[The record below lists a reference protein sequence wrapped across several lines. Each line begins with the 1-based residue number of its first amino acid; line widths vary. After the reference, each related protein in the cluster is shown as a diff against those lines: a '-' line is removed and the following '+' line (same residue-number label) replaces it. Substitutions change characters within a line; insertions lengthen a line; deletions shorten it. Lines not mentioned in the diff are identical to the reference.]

1 MELLLGL
8 SFGLIG
14 IVSGVY
20 VSGLIHDHRIAD
32 LSATQY
38 AAMHQMRDK
47 TFRNVMP
54 ALGITTFGLALIS
67 TVVGLSSGTPRLLGA
82 ATLMLLL
89 IDIAV
94 AVSRQ
99 LPLNQKIQTWSEA
112 TIPDDWERVR
122 NQWAFHHTVRSML
135 GLAAF
140 ACFLTAVLLT
150 IGR

>member
-8 SFGLIG
+8 SLGLIG

-38 AAMHQMRDK
+38 VAMHQMRDK

-67 TVVGLSSGTPRLLGA
+67 TVVGFSSGTPRLLGA

-112 TIPDDWERVR
+112 TIPDDWELMS